1 MRLKKRGLAAAAV
14 LVAVAGVAMA
24 FTGAGPAGAGTT
36 PPGGIWGTPQTVPGL
51 AALVSTAPAISQ
63 VNDIHCSTPG
73 NCVAIGDYDPPNDT
87 YSVPFMVSEANGI
100 WGSVQGVSGIT
111 PDPAVGDSQ
120 LGSLTCGTP
129 DFCIATGSVVGSD
142 GVQRNFL
149 LPETGGVWSTA
160 TILDFSSL
168 PGATDGWVAALSCPA
183 DDSCTATGYYDGP
196 SGQLPFTM
204 DETAGAWGQPQPV
217 AGLDSL
223 VTGTATQFNSALW
236 TLSCAAPG
244 DCTAGG
250 YYLAVGADSEVPFT
264 VTELGHTWGQAQAIP
279 GLAALST
286 GSGQLGVVSGVACP
300 DAGDCTVAGITTSRD
315 SAGTTTAQVFTL
327 DESQGTWGLA
337 QALALPSSA
346 TLGTE
351 IPPEGPGGPDL
362 SCRAAGDCVVGIPAT
377 ITAGTS
383 TTNQYL
389 TATEAS
395 SGNWTTATTIPGIA
409 AGNDTDVSGLTC
421 ATAGDCYVYGLS
433 HPGSETSTPF
443 VATSTSA
450 SGFGAAQLIPNAPK
464 TAGMLRM
471 SCPQP
476 GYCALADS
484 SGISVPQLM
493 TEANASEVISP
504 SGFNETYGSEQSK
517 PLAVSVTSPEGG
529 TPTGTMT
536 ISTGGTTLCTAT
548 LASGS
553 ASCTLGATQLKAG
566 SYPLT
571 VSYSGDGSYLPSTF
585 NSTGGVTLTVAAP
598 AAAGTPYTP
607 VAPVRVLDTRNG
619 TGGYSSPV
627 GAGKAISLKVTGQDG
642 VPATGVS
649 AVVLNLTATGP
660 TTSGWV
666 IAYPDGQARPA
677 QGSSLNFTKGE
688 TIPNLVTV
696 PVGADGKID
705 LYNSAG
711 TVNLVADLQGYFSS
725 SSQSKYTPA
734 GPVRIL
740 DTRNG
745 TGGYSSPVGSGKAIS
760 LQVTGQD
767 GVPASGVTAVVLNLT
782 ATGPTTS
789 GWVIA
794 YPDGQPRPAEGSNL
808 NFTKGETI
816 PNQVIVPV
824 GADGKIELYNAAG
837 TVNLVADLQG
847 YYTTTGGSEYTTAG
861 PVRVLDTR
869 NGTGGYS
876 SPVGSGKA
884 ISLKVTGQDG
894 VPASGVTAV
903 VLNLTATGPTTSGWV
918 IAYPD
923 GQARPAEGSD
933 LNFTKGETIP
943 NQVTVPVGADG
954 KIDLYNAAGSVN
966 LVADLEGYFAG

>member
-1 MRLKKRGLAAAAV
+1 M
-14 LVAVAGVAMA
+14 GV
-24 FTGAGPAGAGTT
+24 TGAGPAGADAT
-36 PPGGIWGTPQTVPGL
+36 PPGGIWGAPQPVPGL
-51 AALVSTAPAISQ
+51 AALVSTTDTVSQ
-63 VNDIHCSTPG
+63 VNDLHCSTPG
-73 NCVAIGDYDPPNDT
+73 NCVAIGEYVPPNDDYT
-87 YSVPFMVSEANGI
+87 VPFVASETNGI
-100 WGSVQGVSGIT
+100 WGSVQSVSGIT

-120 LGSLTCGTP
+120 LGILTCGTP
-129 DFCIATGSVVGSD
+129 DFCIATGSIIGSD

-160 TILDFSSL
+160 TMMDFSSL
-168 PGATDGWVAALSCPA
+168 PGATDGWIAALSCPA

-196 SGQLPFTM
+196 SGSLPFTM

-217 AGLDSL
+217 AGLDNL
-223 VTGTATQFNSALW
+223 GTATATQYDGALW

-264 VTELGHTWGQAQAIP
+264 VTESGHAWGQAQAIP

-286 GSGQLGVVSGVACP
+286 GSGQLGVVNGVACP
-300 DAGDCTVAGITTSRD
+300 AAGDCTVAGITTSRD

-327 DESQGTWGLA
+327 DESQGTWGQA

-351 IPPEGPGGPDL
+351 VPPEGPGGPAL

-377 ITAGTS
+377 VTAGTS
-383 TTNQYL
+383 TTTQYL

-409 AGNDTDVSGLTC
+409 AGNDTDASGLTC
-421 ATAGDCYVYGLS
+421 ASAGACYVYGFTN
-433 HPGSETSTPF
+433 PAGSGTFTPF

-450 SGFGAAQLIPNAPK
+450 SGFGAAQLIPGTPK
-464 TAGMLRM
+464 TVGALVM

-476 GYCALADS
+476 GYCTLADS
-484 SGISVPQLM
+484 PGLSAPQLI
-493 TEANASEVISP
+493 TEANVSEVISP

-517 PLAVSVTSPEGG
+517 PLTVGVNSPAGG

-536 ISTGGTTLCTAT
+536 ISTGRTTLCTAT

-553 ASCTLGATQLKAG
+553 ASCTLGATQLQAG

-571 VSYSGDGSYLPSTF
+571 VSYSGDGTYLPSTF
-585 NSTGGVTLTVAAP
+585 NSSGGVTLTVAA
-598 AAAGTPYTP
+598 ATVAPYTP

-619 TGGYSSPV
+619 TGGFSSPV
-627 GAGKAISLKVTGQDG
+627 GSGKTISLQVTGRDG
-642 VPATGVS
+642 VPASGVT

-660 TTSGWV
+660 TASSWV
-666 IAYPDGQARPA
+666 IAYPDGHSRPA

-705 LYNSAG
+705 LYNNAG
-711 TVNLVADLQGYFSS
+711 TVNLVADLQGYYSIS
-725 SSQSKYTPA
+725 GESRYTAA

-745 TGGYSSPVGSGKAIS
+745 TGGFSSPVGAGKTIS

-767 GVPASGVTAVVLNLT
+767 GVPATGVTAVVLNLT
-782 ATGPTTS
+782 ATGPSSS

-824 GADGKIELYNAAG
+824 GADGKIDLYNNAG

-847 YYTTTGGSEYTTAG
+847 YYTTTSGSEYTTAG
-861 PVRVLDTR
+861 PVRILDTR
-869 NGTGGYS
+869 NGTGGFS
-876 SPVGSGKA
+876 TPVGSGKT
-884 ISLKVTGQDG
+884 ISLQVTGQDG

-903 VLNLTATGPTTSGWV
+903 VLNLTATGPTASGWV

-923 GQARPAEGSD
+923 GQPRPAQGSS

-954 KIDLYNAAGSVN
+954 KIDLYNNAGSVN